1 MALPLWFERDKIK
14 KEFEMDAVEWSVVIS
29 MIGILG
35 ILIYAA
41 IWFVGVINSD
51 RDSDD
56 Q

>member
-1 MALPLWFERDKIK
+1 
-14 KEFEMDAVEWSVVIS
+14 MDAVEWGVVIS

-35 ILIYAA
+35 ILIYAT

-51 RDSDD
+51 KDSDD